1 VVENIILQ
9 IRIWCTKTKQDLP
22 KIDMTAALITH
33 SECSLHDNG
42 LGLHPESHDRL
53 DAIKNQLISSGL
65 DWVLMHYDA
74 PRAEKK
80 NLYRVHDKEYVDR
93 VFNTSPIEGQVML
106 DGDTGMNPH
115 TLVAALRASGAMI
128 KAVDLAMTGER
139 KRVFCAVRPPGHH
152 AGKNHAAGFCIFNNV
167 AVGAAHAMEKYAV
180 KRIAILDFDVHHGD
194 GTEEIFTGESRVL
207 FGSSFQHP
215 FYPFSG
221 ADTDQPNIMNLPLPS
236 GTTGGQWKQAVTKQW
251 LPRLEAFK
259 PELIIISAGFDSH
272 WEDDMGGFK
281 LLEADYVWFTQEM
294 CKLADKFAD
303 GRVISCL
310 EGGYDLSSLGRSVTA
325 HIKQLAEL

>member
-1 VVENIILQ
+1 
-9 IRIWCTKTKQDLP
+9 
-22 KIDMTAALITH
+22 MTAAVITH
-33 SECSLHDNG
+33 RDCSLHDNG
-42 LGLHPESHDRL
+42 HNLHPESPDRL

-74 PRAEKK
+74 PKAEKED
-80 NLYRVHDKEYVDR
+80 LYRVHDKEYVDR
-93 VFNTSPIEGQVML
+93 VFNTTPKQGQVML

-115 TLVAALRASGAMI
+115 TLDAALRGAGAMI
-128 KAVDLAMTGER
+128 KAVDLAVTGER
-139 KRVFCAVRPPGHH
+139 KRVFSVVRPPGHH
-152 AGKNHAAGFCIFNNV
+152 AGKKQAAGFCIFNNV
-167 AVGAAHAMEKYAV
+167 AVGAAYAMEKYGLS
-180 KRIAILDFDVHHGD
+180 RIAILDFDVHHGD

-215 FYPFSG
+215 YYPHSG

-236 GTTGGQWKQAVTKQW
+236 GTTGRQWQQAVKKQW
-251 LPRLEAFK
+251 LPRLESFK
-259 PELIIISAGFDSH
+259 PELIVISAGFDSH
-272 WEDDMGGFK
+272 WEDDMGGFQ
-281 LLEADYVWFTQEM
+281 LLEADYAWFTQEM
-294 CKLADKFAD
+294 CKLADKYAD